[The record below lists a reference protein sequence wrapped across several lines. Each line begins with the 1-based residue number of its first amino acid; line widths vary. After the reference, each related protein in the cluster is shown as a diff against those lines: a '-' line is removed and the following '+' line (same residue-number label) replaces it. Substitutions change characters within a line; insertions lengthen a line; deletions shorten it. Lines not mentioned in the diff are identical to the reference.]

1 MRATPFD
8 LFASPLG
15 RSAPGVTR
23 EQAISVSDLT
33 TEMRALI
40 ETGLGAIWVRG
51 EITDFKR
58 HRNGHWYFCLRD
70 AGAQIRCVVWS
81 SDQRLV
87 PALPDDGMQVVLFG
101 QMTVY
106 AARGDLQLR
115 VRRIEA
121 EGDGL
126 WRKAMEQ
133 TLSKLRGEG
142 LLEEGRKRSIPRF
155 PNRVAIVT
163 SADGAALRDIV
174 AVMRKRNAGVQLV
187 VCQAKV
193 QGDGA
198 ALEIAAALRR
208 VARWALADVVIVG
221 RGGGGKEDLWAFN
234 DERVARAVVAC
245 PVPVISAVGHE
256 ADITVC
262 DAVADLRAPTPSAA
276 AAAACSA
283 RGEIEKAFT
292 LARRDLAEA
301 LTSRVQNARTEL
313 ERFARRINQ
322 TAEGIVTS
330 RKSLLGAAAGRLNA
344 LSPLA
349 TLSRGYA
356 VARDPKGKAL
366 TSTRHFSEGLRF
378 ELLLHDGKVGADTT
392 EVSPGTKSGTS
403 VSGLTGTERNAP
415 R

>member
-1 MRATPFD
+1 M
-8 LFASPLG
+8 FASPLG
-15 RSAPGVTR
+15 RSAPGITR
-23 EQAISVSDLT
+23 DNAISVSELT
-33 TEMRALI
+33 TETRALI
-40 ETGLGAIWVRG
+40 ESGLQPVWVRG
-51 EITDFKR
+51 EISNFKR
-58 HRNGHWYFCLRD
+58 HGNGHWYFSLRD
-70 AGAQIRCVVWS
+70 DAAQIRCVVWS
-81 SDQRLV
+81 SDQRGI
-87 PALPDDGMQVVLFG
+87 PAPPDDGMQVVLFG

-126 WRKAMEQ
+126 WRKAMEL
-133 TLSKLRGEG
+133 TLAKLRQEG
-142 LLEEGRKRSIPRF
+142 LLDESRKRPIPRF
-155 PNRVAIVT
+155 PKRVAIVT

-187 VCQAKV
+187 VCPAKV

-208 VARWALADVVIVG
+208 VTRWALADVVIVG

-234 DERVARAVVAC
+234 DERVARAVIAC

-256 ADITVC
+256 VDITVC

-276 AAAACSA
+276 AAAACAA
-283 RGEIEKAFT
+283 RDEIEKVFS
-292 LARRDLAEA
+292 LARRDLSAA
-301 LTSRVQNARTEL
+301 IASRVQGARAEL
-313 ERFARRINQ
+313 ERLGRRISQ
-322 TAEGIVTS
+322 TAAGIVAG

-356 VARDPKGKAL
+356 VARDSEGNAL
-366 TSTRHFSEGLRF
+366 TSTRQFRAGLAF
-378 ELLLHDGKVGADTT
+378 ELLLHDGRVGADAT
-392 EVSPGTKSGTS
+392 EVSPK
-403 VSGLTGTERNAP
+403 
-415 R
+415 

>member
-1 MRATPFD
+1 MRPNPFD
-8 LFASPLG
+8 LLGSPLA

-23 EQAISVSDLT
+23 ERPISVSDLA
-33 TEMRALI
+33 TETRVLVEA
-40 ETGLGAIWVRG
+40 GLQPVWVRG

-58 HRNGHWYFCLRD
+58 YRSGHWYFSLRD
-70 AGAQIRCVVWS
+70 NTAQIRCVVWA
-81 SDQRLV
+81 SDQRGI
-87 PALPDDGMQVVLFG
+87 PATPDDGMQVVVFG

-106 AARGDLQLR
+106 PARAELQLR
-115 VRRIEA
+115 VRRIESV
-121 EGDGL
+121 GDGL

-133 TLSKLRGEG
+133 TLAKLRSEG
-142 LLEEGRKRSIPRF
+142 LLEEGRKRPIPQF
-155 PNRVAIVT
+155 PKRVAIVT
-163 SADGAALRDIV
+163 SADGAAIRDIV

-187 VCQAKV
+187 LCQAKV

-234 DERVARAVVAC
+234 DERVARAVVEC

-256 ADITVC
+256 VDITVC

-283 RGEIEKAFT
+283 RAEVEKAFAV
-292 LARRDLAEA
+292 ARRDLSDAM
-301 LTSRVQNARTEL
+301 TSRVQSARNEL
-313 ERFARRINQ
+313 DMLGRRITQ
-322 TAEGIVTS
+322 TVEGVVAA
-330 RKSLLGAAAGRLNA
+330 RKSLLRGAAGRLHA

-356 VARDPKGKAL
+356 VARDSKGKAL
-366 TSTRHFSEGLRF
+366 TSTQQFRAGLSF
-378 ELLLHDGKVGADTT
+378 ELLLHDGRVGADTT
-392 EVSPGTKSGTS
+392 DVEP
-403 VSGLTGTERNAP
+403 A
-415 R
+415 

>member
-1 MRATPFD
+1 
-8 LFASPLG
+8 
-15 RSAPGVTR
+15 
-23 EQAISVSDLT
+23 
-33 TEMRALI
+33 
-40 ETGLGAIWVRG
+40 
-51 EITDFKR
+51 
-58 HRNGHWYFCLRD
+58 
-70 AGAQIRCVVWS
+70 
-81 SDQRLV
+81 
-87 PALPDDGMQVVLFG
+87 
-101 QMTVY
+101 
-106 AARGDLQLR
+106 
-115 VRRIEA
+115 
-121 EGDGL
+121 
-126 WRKAMEQ
+126 
-133 TLSKLRGEG
+133 
-142 LLEEGRKRSIPRF
+142 
-155 PNRVAIVT
+155 VAIVT

-198 ALEIAAALRR
+198 ALEIAAALGR
-208 VARWALADVVIVG
+208 VARWALADLVIVG

-283 RGEIEKAFT
+283 RDEIEKAFA
-292 LARRDLAEA
+292 LARRNLSDA
-301 LTSRVQNARTEL
+301 LTTRVREARTEL
-313 ERFARRINQ
+313 EGRGRRMNQNVEGMVAARK
-322 TAEGIVTS
+322 A
-330 RKSLLGAAAGRLNA
+330 LLGSAAARLNA

-356 VARDPKGKAL
+356 VARGPKGKAL
-366 TSTRHFSEGLRF
+366 TSTRHFSEGLKF

-392 EVSPGTKSGTS
+392 EVSPGTKSGLS
-403 VSGLTGTERNAP
+403 VSGLTDTERNAP

>member
-1 MRATPFD
+1 VRATPFD

-15 RSAPGVTR
+15 RSGPGVTR
-23 EQAISVSDLT
+23 ENAISVSDLA
-33 TEMRALI
+33 TETRALV
-40 ETGLGAIWVRG
+40 ESGLRPVWVRG

-70 AGAQIRCVVWS
+70 TGAQVRCVVWS
-81 SDQRLV
+81 SDQRII
-87 PALPDDGMQVVLFG
+87 PAPPDDGMQVRVFG
-101 QMTVY
+101 QMTVFT
-106 AARGDLQLR
+106 ARTDLQLR

-126 WRKAMEQ
+126 WRKAMEL
-133 TLSKLRGEG
+133 TLSKLRQEG
-142 LLEEGRKRSIPRF
+142 LLDEGRKRPIPRF
-155 PNRVAIVT
+155 PKRVAIVT

-198 ALEIAAALRR
+198 ALEIAAALGR
-208 VARWALADVVIVG
+208 VARWALADLVIVG

-283 RGEIEKAFT
+283 RDEIEKAFA
-292 LARRDLAEA
+292 LARRNLSDA
-301 LTSRVQNARTEL
+301 LTTRVREARTEL
-313 ERFARRINQ
+313 EGRGRRMNQNVEGMVAARK
-322 TAEGIVTS
+322 A
-330 RKSLLGAAAGRLNA
+330 LLGSAAARLNA

-356 VARDPKGKAL
+356 VARGPKGKAL
-366 TSTRHFSEGLRF
+366 TSTRHFSEGLKF

-392 EVSPGTKSGTS
+392 EVSPGTKSGLS
-403 VSGLTGTERNAP
+403 VSGLTDTERNAP

>member
-15 RSAPGVTR
+15 RSAPGITR
-23 EQAISVSDLT
+23 DNAISVSDLT
-33 TEMRALI
+33 TETRALI
-40 ETGLGAIWVRG
+40 ESGLQPVWVRG
-51 EITDFKR
+51 EISDFKR
-58 HRNGHWYFCLRD
+58 HRSGHWYFSLRD
-70 AGAQIRCVVWS
+70 EGAQIRCVVWA
-81 SDQRLV
+81 SDQRGI
-87 PALPDDGMQVVLFG
+87 PAAPDDGMQVVVFG

-121 EGDGL
+121 VGDGL

-133 TLSKLRGEG
+133 TLAKLRLEG
-142 LLEEGRKRSIPRF
+142 LLEEGRKRPIPRF
-155 PNRVAIVT
+155 PKRVAIVT

-174 AVMRKRNAGVQLV
+174 VVMRKRNAGVQLV
-187 VCQAKV
+187 VCPARV

-208 VARWALADVVIVG
+208 VARWALADLVIVG

-234 DERVARAVVAC
+234 DERVARAVVEC

-256 ADITVC
+256 ADITIC

-283 RGEIEKAFT
+283 RDEIVKAFA
-292 LARRDLAEA
+292 LAHRELSDAIA
-301 LTSRVQNARTEL
+301 SRVQDARSEL
-313 ERFARRINQ
+313 ERLARGITQ
-322 TAEGIVTS
+322 TAEGIVAA

-356 VARDPKGKAL
+356 VARDLKGTAL
-366 TSTRHFSEGLRF
+366 TSTAQFRAGLKF
-378 ELLLHDGKVGADTT
+378 ELLLHDGRVGADAT
-392 EVSPGTKSGTS
+392 EVEPT
-403 VSGLTGTERNAP
+403 
-415 R
+415 